1 MSDIQQGAQMGRLFG
16 IILGF
21 LMFVSPVVAQDS
33 DAIEDVIANQLSA
46 FNDRDVQT
54 AWSFASPMIQ
64 GLFGNPQNFGTMVEQ
79 GYPMVWTNSDVQFLE
94 LREIAG
100 QFYQKVLVRDA
111 SGQRH
116 VMEYAMIDTP
126 AGWLINGVSEL
137 PLPDVGT

>member
-1 MSDIQQGAQMGRLFG
+1 MGRLFG

-21 LMFVSPVVAQDS
+21 LMFVTPAVAQES

-64 GLFGNPQNFGTMVEQ
+64 GLFGNPDNFGMMVEQ

-100 QFYQKVLVRDA
+100 QFYQKVMIRDA
-111 SGQRH
+111 TGQRH
-116 VMEYAMIDTP
+116 VMEYAMVDTP

-137 PLPDVGT
+137 PLLDVGT

>member
-1 MSDIQQGAQMGRLFG
+1 MGRLFG

-21 LMFVSPVVAQDS
+21 LMFVTPVVAQDS

-79 GYPMVWTNSDVQFLE
+79 GYPMVWTNSDAQFLE

-100 QFYQKVLVRDA
+100 QFYQKVMIRDA
-111 SGQRH
+111 TGQRH
-116 VMEYAMIDTP
+116 LMEYAMIDTP

>member
-1 MSDIQQGAQMGRLFG
+1 MGRLFG

-21 LMFVSPVVAQDS
+21 LIFALPATAQDS
-33 DAIEDVIANQLSA
+33 DAIENVIANQLNA

-64 GLFGNPQNFGTMVEQ
+64 GLFGTPENFGSMVEQ
-79 GYPMVWTNSDVQFLE
+79 GYPMVWTNADVQFLE

-100 QFYQKVLVRDA
+100 QFYQKVMIRDA
-111 SGQRH
+111 TGQRH
-116 VMEYAMIDTP
+116 VMEYAMVDTP

>member
-1 MSDIQQGAQMGRLFG
+1 MGRLFG

-21 LMFVSPVVAQDS
+21 LMFVTPAVAQES

-64 GLFGNPQNFGTMVEQ
+64 GLFGNPDNFGMMVEQ

-100 QFYQKVLVRDA
+100 QFYQKVMIRDA
-111 SGQRH
+111 TGQRH
-116 VMEYAMIDTP
+116 VMEYAMVDTP

>member
-1 MSDIQQGAQMGRLFG
+1 MGRLFG

-21 LMFVSPVVAQDS
+21 LMFVTPVMAQDS

-111 SGQRH
+111 TGQRH
-116 VMEYAMIDTP
+116 VMEYAMVDTP

>member
-1 MSDIQQGAQMGRLFG
+1 MGRIFG
-16 IILGF
+16 LILGF
-21 LMFVSPVVAQDS
+21 LMFAMPATAQNS

-64 GLFGNPQNFGTMVEQ
+64 GLFGSPENFGTMVEQ
-79 GYPMVWTNSDVQFLE
+79 GYPMVWTNTDVQFLE
-94 LREIAG
+94 LREISG
-100 QFYQKVLVRDA
+100 VFYQKVMMRDP

-116 VMEYAMIDTP
+116 VMEYAMVETP

>member
-1 MSDIQQGAQMGRLFG
+1 MGRLIG
-16 IILGF
+16 IILSF
-21 LMFVSPVVAQDS
+21 LMFVTPVVAQDS

-100 QFYQKVLVRDA
+100 QIYQKVMIRDA

-116 VMEYAMIDTP
+116 VMEYAMVDTP

>member
-1 MSDIQQGAQMGRLFG
+1 MGRLFG

-21 LMFVSPVVAQDS
+21 LIFALPATAQDS
-33 DAIEDVIANQLSA
+33 DAIENVIANQLNA

-64 GLFGNPQNFGTMVEQ
+64 GLFGTPENFGSMVEQ
-79 GYPMVWTNSDVQFLE
+79 GYPMVWTNADVQFLE

-100 QFYQKVLVRDA
+100 QFYQKVMVRDA
-111 SGQRH
+111 TGQRH
-116 VMEYAMIDTP
+116 VMEYAMVDTP

>member
-1 MSDIQQGAQMGRLFG
+1 MGRIFG

-21 LMFVSPVVAQDS
+21 LIVATPVLAQND
-33 DAIEDVIANQLSA
+33 DPIQDVIANQLSA
-46 FNDRDVQT
+46 FNDRDVET
-54 AWSFASPMIQ
+54 AWAFASPMIQ
-64 GLFGNPQNFGTMVEQ
+64 GLFGSPQNFGTMVEQ

-100 QFYQKVLVRDA
+100 QFYQQVLLRDA
-111 SGQRH
+111 GGQRH
-116 VMEYAMIDTP
+116 IMEYTMVETP

>member
-1 MSDIQQGAQMGRLFG
+1 MGRIFG

-21 LMFVSPVVAQDS
+21 LVFVTPVVAQDS
-33 DAIEDVIANQLSA
+33 DAIEDVITNQLSA

-100 QFYQKVLVRDA
+100 LFYQKVMLRDPG
-111 SGQRH
+111 GQRH
-116 VMEYAMIDTP
+116 VMEYAMVETP
-126 AGWLINGVSEL
+126 AGWLINGVAEL

>member
-1 MSDIQQGAQMGRLFG
+1 MGRLFG

-21 LMFVSPVVAQDS
+21 LMFVTPAMAQDS

-111 SGQRH
+111 TGQRH
-116 VMEYAMIDTP
+116 VMEYAMVDTP

>member
-1 MSDIQQGAQMGRLFG
+1 MGRIFG

-21 LMFVSPVVAQDS
+21 LAFITPVWAQNE
-33 DAIEDVIANQLSA
+33 DAIQDVIANQLSA

-64 GLFGNPQNFGTMVEQ
+64 GMFGNPENFGTMVQQ
-79 GYPMVWTNSDVQFLE
+79 GYPMVWTNSDVQFGE
-94 LREIAG
+94 LRQIAG
-100 QFYQKVLVRDA
+100 QFYQKVMIRDA
-111 SGQRH
+111 GGQRH
-116 VMEYAMIDTP
+116 VMEYTMVETP

>member
-1 MSDIQQGAQMGRLFG
+1 MGRLFG

-21 LMFVSPVVAQDS
+21 LMFVTPAVAQES
-33 DAIEDVIANQLSA
+33 VAIEGVIANQLSA

-64 GLFGNPQNFGTMVEQ
+64 GMFGNPENFGTMVEQ
-79 GYPMVWTNSDVQFLE
+79 GYPMVWTNSDVQFGE
-94 LREIAG
+94 LREVAG
-100 QFYQKVLVRDA
+100 QFYQKVMIRDA
-111 SGQRH
+111 TGQRH
-116 VMEYAMIDTP
+116 VMEYAMVDTP

>member
-1 MSDIQQGAQMGRLFG
+1 MGRIFG
-16 IILGF
+16 LILGF
-21 LMFVSPVVAQDS
+21 LMFAMPATAQNS

-64 GLFGNPQNFGTMVEQ
+64 GLFGSPENFGTMVEQ
-79 GYPMVWTNSDVQFLE
+79 GYPMVWTNTDVQFLE
-94 LREIAG
+94 LREISG
-100 QFYQKVLVRDA
+100 VFYQKVMMRDPG
-111 SGQRH
+111 GQRH
-116 VMEYAMIDTP
+116 VMEYAMVETP

>member
-1 MSDIQQGAQMGRLFG
+1 MGRLFG

-21 LMFVSPVVAQDS
+21 LMLVTPAMAQES

-64 GLFGNPQNFGTMVEQ
+64 GLFGNPENFGTMVEQ

-100 QFYQKVLVRDA
+100 QFYQKVMVRDA
-111 SGQRH
+111 TGQRH

>member
-1 MSDIQQGAQMGRLFG
+1 MGRLFG

-21 LMFVSPVVAQDS
+21 LMFVTPAMAQDS

-111 SGQRH
+111 TGQRH
-116 VMEYAMIDTP
+116 VMEYAMVDTP
-126 AGWLINGVSEL
+126 AGWLIDGVSEL

>member
-1 MSDIQQGAQMGRLFG
+1 MGRIFG
-16 IILGF
+16 LILGF
-21 LMFVSPVVAQDS
+21 LMFAMPATAQNA

-64 GLFGNPQNFGTMVEQ
+64 GLFGSPENFGTMVEQ
-79 GYPMVWTNSDVQFLE
+79 GYPMVWTNTDVQFLE
-94 LREIAG
+94 LREISG
-100 QFYQKVLVRDA
+100 VFYQKVMMRDPG
-111 SGQRH
+111 GQRH
-116 VMEYAMIDTP
+116 VMEYAMVETP

>member
-1 MSDIQQGAQMGRLFG
+1 MGRLFG

-21 LMFVSPVVAQDS
+21 LTFITPAFAQDS
-33 DAIEDVIANQLSA
+33 GAIEDVIANQLSA

-64 GLFGNPQNFGTMVEQ
+64 GMFGNPENFGTMVEQ
-79 GYPMVWTNSDVQFLE
+79 GYPMVWTNSDVQFGE
-94 LREIAG
+94 LREVAG
-100 QFYQKVLVRDA
+100 QFYQKVMIRDA
-111 SGQRH
+111 GGQRH
-116 VMEYAMIDTP
+116 VMEYTMIETA

>member
-1 MSDIQQGAQMGRLFG
+1 MGRLFG

-21 LMFVSPVVAQDS
+21 LMFVTPAVAQES
-33 DAIEDVIANQLSA
+33 DAIEAVIANQLSA

-64 GLFGNPQNFGTMVEQ
+64 GMFGNPENFGTMVEQ
-79 GYPMVWTNSDVQFLE
+79 GYPMVWTNSDVQFGE
-94 LREIAG
+94 LREVAG
-100 QFYQKVLVRDA
+100 QFYQKVMIRDA
-111 SGQRH
+111 TGQRH
-116 VMEYAMIDTP
+116 VMEYAMVDTP

>member
-1 MSDIQQGAQMGRLFG
+1 MGRIFG

-21 LMFVSPVVAQDS
+21 LIVATPVLAQND
-33 DAIEDVIANQLSA
+33 DPIQDVIANQLSA
-46 FNDRDVQT
+46 FNDRDVET
-54 AWSFASPMIQ
+54 AWAFASPMIQ
-64 GLFGNPQNFGTMVEQ
+64 GMFGSPQNFGTMVEQ

-100 QFYQKVLVRDA
+100 QFYQQVLLRDA
-111 SGQRH
+111 GGQRH
-116 VMEYAMIDTP
+116 IMEYTMVETP

>member
-1 MSDIQQGAQMGRLFG
+1 MGRLFG

-21 LMFVSPVVAQDS
+21 LIFALPATAQDS
-33 DAIEDVIANQLSA
+33 DAIEDVIANQLNA

-64 GLFGNPQNFGTMVEQ
+64 GLFGTPENFGSMVEQ
-79 GYPMVWTNSDVQFLE
+79 GYPMVWTNADVQFLE

-100 QFYQKVLVRDA
+100 QQYQKVMIRDA
-111 SGQRH
+111 TGQRH
-116 VMEYAMIDTP
+116 VMEYAMVETP

>member
-1 MSDIQQGAQMGRLFG
+1 MGRLFG

-21 LMFVSPVVAQDS
+21 LIFALPATAQDS
-33 DAIEDVIANQLSA
+33 DAIENVIANQLNA

-64 GLFGNPQNFGTMVEQ
+64 GLFGTPENFGSMVEQ
-79 GYPMVWTNSDVQFLE
+79 GYPMVWTNADVQFLE

-100 QFYQKVLVRDA
+100 QQYQKVMIRDA
-111 SGQRH
+111 AGQRH
-116 VMEYAMIDTP
+116 VMEYAMVDTP

>member
-1 MSDIQQGAQMGRLFG
+1 MGRLFG

-21 LMFVSPVVAQDS
+21 LIFALPATAQDS
-33 DAIEDVIANQLSA
+33 DAIENVIANQLNA

-64 GLFGNPQNFGTMVEQ
+64 GLFGTPENFGSMVEQ
-79 GYPMVWTNSDVQFLE
+79 GYPMVWTNADVQFLE

-100 QFYQKVLVRDA
+100 QQYQKVMIRDA
-111 SGQRH
+111 TGQRH
-116 VMEYAMIDTP
+116 VMEYAMVDTP

>member
-1 MSDIQQGAQMGRLFG
+1 MGRIFG

-21 LMFVSPVVAQDS
+21 LMFVTPAVAQES

-64 GLFGNPQNFGTMVEQ
+64 GLFGNPENFGTMVEQ

-100 QFYQKVLVRDA
+100 QFYQKVMVRDA
-111 SGQRH
+111 TGQRH

>member
-1 MSDIQQGAQMGRLFG
+1 MGRIFG

-21 LMFVSPVVAQDS
+21 LIVATPVLAQND
-33 DAIEDVIANQLSA
+33 DPIQDVIANQLSA
-46 FNDRDVQT
+46 FNDRDVET
-54 AWSFASPMIQ
+54 AWAFASPMIQ
-64 GLFGNPQNFGTMVEQ
+64 GLFGSPQNFGAMVEQ

-100 QFYQKVLVRDA
+100 QFYQQVLLRDA
-111 SGQRH
+111 GGQRH
-116 VMEYAMIDTP
+116 IMEYTMVETP

>member
-1 MSDIQQGAQMGRLFG
+1 MGRIFG

-21 LMFVSPVVAQDS
+21 LAFITPVWAQNE
-33 DAIEDVIANQLSA
+33 DAIQDVIANQLSA

-64 GLFGNPQNFGTMVEQ
+64 GMFGNPENFGTMVEQ
-79 GYPMVWTNSDVQFLE
+79 GYPMVWTNSDVQFGE
-94 LREIAG
+94 LRQIAG
-100 QFYQKVLVRDA
+100 QFYQKVMIRDA
-111 SGQRH
+111 GGQRH
-116 VMEYAMIDTP
+116 VMEYTMVETP

>member
-1 MSDIQQGAQMGRLFG
+1 MGRIFG

-21 LMFVSPVVAQDS
+21 LMFVTPAVAQES

-64 GLFGNPQNFGTMVEQ
+64 GLFGNPENFGMMVEQ

-100 QFYQKVLVRDA
+100 QFYQKVMVRDA
-111 SGQRH
+111 TGQRH

>member
-1 MSDIQQGAQMGRLFG
+1 MGRLFG

-21 LMFVSPVVAQDS
+21 LTFITPAFAQDS
-33 DAIEDVIANQLSA
+33 GAIEDVIANQLSA
-46 FNDRDVQT
+46 FNDRDIET

-64 GLFGNPQNFGTMVEQ
+64 GMFGDPQNFGTMVEQ
-79 GYPMVWTNSDVQFLE
+79 GYPMVWTNSDVQFGE

-100 QFYQKVLVRDA
+100 QFYQKVMLRDTG
-111 SGQRH
+111 GQRH
-116 VMEYAMIDTP
+116 VMEYAMIETA

>member
-1 MSDIQQGAQMGRLFG
+1 MGRIFG

-21 LMFVSPVVAQDS
+21 LTFITPVWAQNE
-33 DAIEDVIANQLSA
+33 DAIQDVIANQLSA

-64 GLFGNPQNFGTMVEQ
+64 GMFGNPENFGTMVEQ
-79 GYPMVWTNSDVQFLE
+79 GYPMVWTNSDVQFGE
-94 LREIAG
+94 LRQIAG
-100 QFYQKVLVRDA
+100 QFYQKVMIRDA
-111 SGQRH
+111 GGQRH
-116 VMEYAMIDTP
+116 VMEYTMVETP

>member
-1 MSDIQQGAQMGRLFG
+1 MGRFFG

-21 LMFVSPVVAQDS
+21 LMFVTPAVAQES
-33 DAIEDVIANQLSA
+33 VAIEGVIANQLSA

-64 GLFGNPQNFGTMVEQ
+64 GMFGNPENFGTMVEQ
-79 GYPMVWTNSDVQFLE
+79 GYPMVWTNSDVQFGE
-94 LREIAG
+94 LREVAG
-100 QFYQKVLVRDA
+100 QFYQKVMIRDA
-111 SGQRH
+111 TGQRH
-116 VMEYAMIDTP
+116 VMEYAMVDTP

>member
-1 MSDIQQGAQMGRLFG
+1 MGRIFG

-21 LMFVSPVVAQDS
+21 LMFAMPAAAQDS

-46 FNDRDVQT
+46 FNDRDIDT

-64 GLFGNPQNFGTMVEQ
+64 GLFGNPDNFGMMVEQ

-100 QFYQKVLVRDA
+100 QFYQKVMMRDP

-116 VMEYAMIDTP
+116 VMEYTMVETP